1 MKIANRKLWI
11 FGAITIGAIILI
23 TLVAAPTSNK
33 LMSGSTYSRSPD
45 GYGAWYA
52 FMSERGTPI
61 QRWQK
66 PFSALVNSKEAKSP
80 ITFLRVN
87 SNLTTQDIGSSE
99 KDWVKKGNTLVILGV
114 RQPVTDAPF
123 STMQDSPEGKIK
135 IDTRRR
141 QRKYQQYPKDNKQI
155 LGDKFGAIVWH
166 EEIEK
171 GKIIFVTTP
180 HLAANAY
187 QDIPGNYELLAKLV
201 TQSGAM
207 ERRSWGETKN
217 ISIIFPNTSETKIR
231 KYLPQTNNTSAKKTR
246 KLFPQT
252 NNTSAAKSTAQ
263 ATTNIWV
270 DEYIHGYKDSEVLNC
285 QNQSTNSP
293 DCKQEQTLFGYLANT
308 AIFPAFLQ
316 GLIILLITIWAA
328 NRRFGQPVTIT
339 TPVVNNSEAYI
350 LALAGVL
357 QKAGSSEFI
366 LDIVGKEEQLQLQKS
381 LGLGDILLDP
391 ESLINAWG
399 QQTGHPA
406 TALEQLL
413 EEQAEKPRMR
423 DKDLL
428 NWLEK
433 WQKIHQSSC

>member
-11 FGAITIGAIILI
+11 FGAIAIGVIIVI

-45 GYGAWYA
+45 GYGAWYG

-66 PFSALVNSKEAKSP
+66 PFSALANSQDTKSP
-80 ITFLRVN
+80 ITLLRVN
-87 SNLTTQDIGSSE
+87 SNFITQDINSTE
-99 KDWVKKGNTLVILGV
+99 EEWVRKGNILVILGI

-141 QRKYQQYPKDNKQI
+141 KTKDKKEQDNNKQI
-155 LGDKFGAIVWH
+155 LGDKFGAIVW
-166 EEIEK
+166 EKQIDK

-201 TQSGAM
+201 TQSGGW
-207 ERRSWGETKN
+207 EPGSRGETKN
-217 ISIIFPNTSETKIR
+217 ISITSPNTSATKTL
-231 KYLPQTNNTSAKKTR
+231 KYLPNTNNTSAKKNL
-246 KLFPQT
+246 KPFPQT
-252 NNTSAAKSTAQ
+252 NNTSAAKS
-263 ATTNIWV
+263 TTNIWV
-270 DEYIHGYKDSEVLNC
+270 DEYIHGYKDPSVLNC
-285 QNQSTNSP
+285 QNQSTDSP
-293 DCKQEQTLFGYLANT
+293 NCKQEQTLFGYLANT

-316 GLIILLITIWAA
+316 GLIILLVTIWAA
-328 NRRFGQPVTIT
+328 NRRFGQPVTLT
-339 TPVVNNSEAYI
+339 AAVVNNSEAYI

-357 QKAGSSEFI
+357 QKAGSHKFI

-381 LGLGDILLDP
+381 LGLGDILLDR
-391 ESLINAWG
+391 ESLINAWV

-413 EEQAEKPRMR
+413 EEQGEKPPMR
-423 DKDLL
+423 NKDLL

-433 WQKIHQSSC
+433 WQEIHRSSC

>member
-11 FGAITIGAIILI
+11 FGAIAIGVIILI

-66 PFSALVNSKEAKSP
+66 PFSALVNSKDAKSP

-87 SNLTTQDIGSSE
+87 SNLTTQDIGSME
-99 KDWVKKGNTLVILGV
+99 QIWVKKGNALVILGV
-114 RQPVTDAPF
+114 RKPVTDAPF
-123 STMQDSPEGKIK
+123 STMEDSPEGKIK
-135 IDTRRR
+135 IDTSRRY
-141 QRKYQQYPKDNKQI
+141 RKYKQEPEDKQLI
-155 LGDKFGAIVWH
+155 LGDKFGAIVWQ
-166 EEIEK
+166 EEIDK

-201 TQSGAM
+201 TQSGGGKQRNRGTDNLGN
-207 ERRSWGETKN
+207 EGETKN
-217 ISIIFPNTSETKIR
+217 ISITSPNSSATKTL
-231 KYLPQTNNTSAKKTR
+231 KY
-246 KLFPQT
+246 FPQT
-252 NNTSAAKSTAQ
+252 NNTSAAKSTTQ
-263 ATTNIWV
+263 SITNIWV

-285 QNQSTNSP
+285 QNQSTDSP
-293 DCKQEQTLFGYLANT
+293 DCKQEQTLFGYLAKT

-328 NRRFGQPVTIT
+328 NRRFGQPVTLT

-366 LDIVGKEEQLQLQKS
+366 LDIVGKEQQLQLQKS
-381 LGLGDILLDP
+381 LGLGDILLDR
-391 ESLINAWG
+391 ESLINAWV

-406 TALEQLL
+406 TELEQLL
-413 EEQAEKPRMR
+413 REQPEKLRMR